1 MRKQLILIF
10 SLVIIVPI
18 LLVGFLANRTASGIL
33 EKELESATINTTIQ
47 LADNL
52 DMYFEGYNNGLV
64 MLSENFDAKEIIKH
78 PEYEEYLL
86 GVFDNYLVGHPEVTS
101 AYMGTENGDMFI
113 MPEQELPEG
122 YDPRVRPWY
131 GSTVE
136 NGVPTWTDPY
146 SDASTGDMMVSG
158 AMPVYD
164 SNKKLVGVV
173 SLDINIAKLSETVN
187 AKKIGREGYA
197 ILLDS
202 QNNVLTHPDKTQ
214 IGKPI
219 PVPAIADAVTN
230 NDFGSVPYTYKGSQK
245 FLYFTTLKT
254 TGWKVIGNQSN
265 AEVLDATKKMFMAL
279 LIIGALAIV
288 GAFIVAYIYSS
299 YLAKNLKLIVTEME
313 KIKDGNLNSSLDL
326 KTKTEIGDVAKN
338 YNVMVETLASL
349 VTNIK
354 NVVKNVEE
362 ESENLAATS
371 QETAAS
377 ANEVSRAID
386 EIAQGATSQA
396 QDTDNAVMLT
406 NKLDEQFNTLLKN
419 TNNMLDSANSV
430 SKGGKVGLEAVEE
443 LKLKTKENN
452 DATNSIGVAIN
463 NLNEKSDNIGN
474 IIGTISSIAEQTNLL
489 ALNASIEAAR
499 AGEHGRGFSVVAD
512 EIRKLAEESANAAN
526 QIDKIVQDIQNE
538 TKNTVSIMDEVNS
551 RSKEQNESVAKVNIS
566 FEDIN
571 ESINEIG
578 ELIKITGDFI
588 DEMNENK
595 SNIVSAIE
603 NISSVSEES
612 AAGAEEVTASMD
624 QQNLAIEDVAK
635 AAEKLSQLAAEL
647 NVEMSKFKL

>member
-18 LLVGFLANRTASGIL
+18 LLVGFLANKTSSDIL
-33 EKELESATINTTIQ
+33 KNELENGTISTTIQ

-113 MPEQELPEG
+113 MPVQKLPDG

-131 GSTVE
+131 GSTVK

-146 SDASTGDMMVSG
+146 SDAGTGDMMVSG

-187 AKKIGREGYA
+187 AKKIGRDGYA

-202 QNNVLTHPDKTQ
+202 QNNVLTHPDKKQ
-214 IGKPI
+214 IGKGTPI
-219 PVPAIADAVTN
+219 PAISDALATTN
-230 NDFGSVPYTYKGSQK
+230 SSGVHYTYNNAEK
-245 FLYFTTLKT
+245 FIYFTTLNT
-254 TGWKVIGNQSN
+254 TGWKVMGNQSN
-265 AEVLDATKKMFMAL
+265 IEIVEATKAMFTA
-279 LIIGALAIV
+279 LIIIGTLAII

-299 YLAKNLKLIVTEME
+299 YLTKNLKLIANEMK
-313 KIKDGNLNSSLDL
+313 KIKDGDLNSSLDL
-326 KTKTEIGDVAKN
+326 KNKTEIGDVAKN
-338 YNVMVETLASL
+338 YNVMVATLADL

-377 ANEVSRAID
+377 ANEVARAID
-386 EIAQGATSQA
+386 EIAQGATAQA

-406 NKLDEQFNTLLKN
+406 NKLDEQFNTLLEN

-430 SKGGKVGLEAVEE
+430 SEGGKAGKEAIEE

-452 DATNSIGVAIN
+452 DATNSIGKAIN

-474 IIGTISSIAEQTNLL
+474 ILGSISSIAEQTNLL

-499 AGEHGRGFSVVAD
+499 AGEHGRGFAVVAD
-512 EIRKLAEESANAAN
+512 EIRKLAEESANAAK
-526 QIDKIVQDIQNE
+526 QIGSIVQDIQVE
-538 TKNTVSIMDEVNS
+538 TKNTVSVMNEVNS
-551 RSKEQNESVAKVNIS
+551 RSKEQNESVNKVNIS

-624 QQNLAIEDVAK
+624 QQNLAMEDVAK
-635 AAEKLSQLAAEL
+635 AAEKLSQLAADL
-647 NVEMSKFKL
+647 NDETSKFKL